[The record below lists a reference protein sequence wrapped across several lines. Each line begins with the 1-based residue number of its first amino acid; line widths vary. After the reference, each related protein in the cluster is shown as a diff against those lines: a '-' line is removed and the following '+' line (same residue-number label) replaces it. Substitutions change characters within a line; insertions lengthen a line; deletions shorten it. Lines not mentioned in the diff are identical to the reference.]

1 MLTVGTLPTL
11 PTKGRNGGWATVLYA
26 GMTSASVF
34 DQVRGLPLHVLV
46 VHLVVVGVPLMAL
59 VTIVVAARPGWR
71 RSAGWPVAAAMAA
84 LLAVTFVA
92 TQSGEQLERRV
103 GEPAVVQHSALGDR
117 LPWFVLAMLAVSV
130 LVAAAG
136 DHRGPAVV
144 GLVLA
149 VVVGV
154 AAVWWTI
161 RVGESG
167 AQAVWGGVISSTD
180 PSGSAPSARTG

>member
-1 MLTVGTLPTL
+1 
-11 PTKGRNGGWATVLYA
+11 
-26 GMTSASVF
+26 
-34 DQVRGLPLHVLV
+34 
-46 VHLVVVGVPLMAL
+46 
-59 VTIVVAARPGWR
+59 
-71 RSAGWPVAAAMAA
+71 MAA

-149 VVVGV
+149 VVVV

-180 PSGSAPSARTG
+180 PSGSAPSARMHVMEAPTSSPVAEGRAGGRANDHRGAGGAPRRQAAVRGFGQSLELRQLGVRQSPHATVIDDQDRPS